1 MSGLRDRFVT
11 APGDAGRAAPAPDA
25 WPPRANVPPPA
36 LGVVAAPGLAAP
48 AGTAVALAAARVAR
62 APAALACIWAPAQAQ
77 ALPGPRSPA
86 LPAARRIALALAARG
101 HETLAAGRLAL
112 VRLAGDEPAAAAE
125 AVRALA
131 AAGPAA
137 AVLAVGGRSEA
148 LDAVLAGQ
156 DALLLWPPA
165 DAPEALAP
173 LALASLRALGPPA
186 GAVPVRL
193 GARARALAL
202 AGVTAPPGVAD
213 AIREVL
219 R

>member
-1 MSGLRDRFVT
+1 VSGLRDRFVT
-11 APGDAGRAAPAPDA
+11 APGDAGRAASAPSASPVRSDA
-25 WPPRANVPPPA
+25 PPPA

-48 AGTAVALAAARVAR
+48 AGAAVALAAARVAR
-62 APAALACIWAPAQAQ
+62 AQAALACVWAPAQAQ
-77 ALPGPRSPA
+77 ALPGSRSPA
-86 LPAARRIALALAARG
+86 LPAARRLAAALAARG

-186 GAVPVRL
+186 AAVPARL

-202 AGVTAPPGVAD
+202 AGVTAPPGAAD
-213 AIREVL
+213 AVREAL